1 MSDAEKKAP
10 ARPEGAALT
19 ARRPARG
26 AAAQMQGESA
36 PPRQAGGQ
44 SAGQAE
50 APLQIRDWAAF

>member
-10 ARPEGAALT
+10 ARPDAVRALAA
-19 ARRPARG
+19 RQQ

-36 PPRQAGGQ
+36 PPRQAGGD

-50 APLQIRDWAAF
+50 APVQIRDWAAF